1 MNSVDKQY
9 LELLGDIIYNGKKKV
24 TRAGAV
30 RSVFGRQM
38 RFNLKEGLPLLT
50 TKKVFYKGII
60 HELLWFLKGETN
72 IKYLVDNNVH
82 IWDDDAYRY
91 YRGLCAKH
99 KMNEV
104 SKDDFL
110 ECVRKE
116 ERIFLPCAVTSKAL
130 DKVLARPSQCTVG
143 ATKFSDD
150 YKTLEACYSNY
161 DGLPAP
167 KVTINVDYYLNK
179 SGDDDGLI
187 YRFGDLGPIYGRQWR
202 RYGKNSVDQIGM
214 IIDTLKTNPD
224 DRRMLCCAWNV
235 DMLDNMALPPCHVLF
250 QFYTTE
256 IGEEERTIMFSGKHK
271 RLPRGEYELD
281 EDGIPR
287 RELSCSFTMRSN
299 DFCCGNPYN
308 IAQYAML
315 TYMLCEVCN
324 MIPGELVY
332 NGNDVHV
339 YENHVEAAAEQLVRH
354 GSDTLPTL
362 RFARKIDNID
372 DFTYDDFIVEGYNP
386 DPAIKY
392 QLNVG

>member
-9 LELLGDIIYNGKKKV
+9 LELLGDIIYNGKKKE
-24 TRAGAV
+24 TRAGEV

-60 HELLWFLKGETN
+60 HELLWFLKGDTN

-91 YRGLCAKH
+91 YRSLCAKH

-110 ECVRKE
+110 ERVRKE
-116 ERIFLPCAVTSKAL
+116 ERIFLPC
-130 DKVLARPSQCTVG
+130 
-143 ATKFSDD
+143 
-150 YKTLEACYSNY
+150 
-161 DGLPAP
+161 
-167 KVTINVDYYLNK
+167 VDYYHAK

-214 IIDTLKTNPD
+214 IIDALKTNPD

-235 DMLDNMALPPCHVLF
+235 DMLENMALPPCHVLF

-256 IGEEERTIMFSGKHK
+256 ISEEERTIMFSGKYK

-281 EDGIPR
+281 EGGIPR